1 MDEKVRSFLDK
12 AKSEKLIA
20 MGLIKETIKEYG
32 PYGLTYS
39 KYDPETK
46 KYYRETPPIPVDV
59 TDEEFEKI
67 CKFAEMNHSK
77 QQEENIDSKIAEI
90 GAINNGAE
98 RILSLCNTIGIVIG
112 IVAAVVCVLVG
123 LFLDSEYSILFIVY
137 GILILIP
144 FTLSWAALKV
154 FLNISNNLHQINSK
168 L

>member
-32 PYGLTYS
+32 PYGLKYP

-46 KYYRETPPIPVDV
+46 NYYRETPIPVDV

-77 QQEENIDSKIAEI
+77 QQEENIDSKITER
-90 GAINNGAE
+90 GVINNGAE
-98 RILSLCNTIGIVIG
+98 RILGLCNTIGIVIG
-112 IVAAVVCVLVG
+112 IVVAVICVLVG
-123 LFLDSEYSILFIVY
+123 LFLDFEYSILFIVY

-144 FTLSWAALKV
+144 FILSWAALKV

>member
-20 MGLIKETIKEYG
+20 MGLIKETVKEYG
-32 PYGLTYS
+32 PYGLKYS

-46 KYYRETPPIPVDV
+46 KYYRETPIPVDV

-67 CKFAEMNHSK
+67 CKFAEMNRSK
-77 QQEENIDSKIAEI
+77 QQEENIDSKIAER
-90 GAINNGAE
+90 GSINNGAE
-98 RILSLCNTIGIVIG
+98 RILGLCNTIGIVIG
-112 IVAAVVCVLVG
+112 IVLAVVCVLVG
-123 LFLDSEYSILFIVY
+123 LFLDFEYSILFIVY
-137 GILILIP
+137 GIIILIP